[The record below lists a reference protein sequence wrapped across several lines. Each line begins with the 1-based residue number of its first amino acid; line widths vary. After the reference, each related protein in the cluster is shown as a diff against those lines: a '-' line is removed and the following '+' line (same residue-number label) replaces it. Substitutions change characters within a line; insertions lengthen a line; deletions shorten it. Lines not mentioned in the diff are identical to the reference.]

1 MLLRYLLGRR
11 SATDAAGGVAGE
23 PFRWRGEGV
32 SRIEGLSDTVFGFAI
47 TLLVVSLD
55 VPKTSGDLL
64 ALMSGFVPFVASF
77 GVLFALW
84 RAQFEFFR
92 RYGLEDSTTVWL
104 TGLLLIGVLFAIYPV
119 KFLFT
124 FMLLVLPGAILNGH
138 PDTVKQV
145 MQFEHLPRVLA
156 LYGAGFLWV
165 TLVLSRM
172 YAHAYAQRSSLALTE
187 LEAFDTKAAERRWLG
202 MSFLG
207 LMIVTWC
214 FLVMATGPHMRARDN
229 VFWRVYLGGIA
240 VVLGASVWVRF
251 KRRSTTLARRELV
264 ARYALGARAAAP
276 TEANRSS

>member
-1 MLLRYLLGRR
+1 MLLRYLFGRR
-11 SATDAAGGVAGE
+11 NAADAGGDVAGE

-64 ALMSGFVPFVASF
+64 TLMSGFVPFVASF
-77 GVLFALW
+77 AVLFALW

-92 RYGLEDSTTVWL
+92 RYGLEDTPTVRL

-124 FMLLVLPGAILNGH
+124 FMLLVLPGAILYGH

-145 MQFEHLPRVLA
+145 MQFDHLPRVLA

-165 TLVLSRM
+165 TLILSRM
-172 YAHAYAQRSSLALTE
+172 YAHAYAQRISLALTE
-187 LEAFDTKAAERRWLG
+187 LEAFDTKSAERRWLG

-207 LMIVTWC
+207 LMIVAWC
-214 FLVMATGPHMRARDN
+214 FLVMATGAHLRARDD
-229 VFWRVYLGGIA
+229 VFWRVYAGGLA
-240 VVLGASVWVRF
+240 VVFGASMWVRF
-251 KRRSTTLARRELV
+251 KRRATTRARRELV
-264 ARYALGARAAAP
+264 ARHAAGVGATAP
-276 TEANRSS
+276 ID

>member
-1 MLLRYLLGRR
+1 MLLRYLFGRR
-11 SATDAAGGVAGE
+11 NAADAGGDGGGE

-77 GVLFALW
+77 AVLFALW

-124 FMLLVLPGAILNGH
+124 FMLLVLPRAIVYGH

-145 MQFEHLPRVLA
+145 MQFEHLPRVMA
-156 LYGAGFLWV
+156 LYGTGFLWV
-165 TLVLSRM
+165 TLILSRM
-172 YAHAYAQRSSLALTE
+172 YAHAYAQRTSLALTE
-187 LEAFDTKAAERRWLG
+187 LEAFDTKSAERRWLG

-207 LMIVTWC
+207 LMIVVWC
-214 FLVMATGPHMRARDN
+214 FLVMATGAHMRARDD
-229 VFWRVYLGGIA
+229 VFWRVYTGGLAIVA
-240 VVLGASVWVRF
+240 GASIWVRL
-251 KRRSTTLARRELV
+251 KRRSTRRARRALV
-264 ARYALGARAAAP
+264 ARKFQ
-276 TEANRSS
+276 